1 MKIGKGGLDIDEI
14 VSKPTTI
21 VGLGDLRLL
30 DMRNELA
37 EKLGVQTEIREG
49 VLRTEKG
56 ISITKHGPN
65 DYSIEGPVSDLYYK
79 VRALVYEHF
88 AFV

>member
-1 MKIGKGGLDIDEI
+1 MSKAPEAVKIGKGGIDIDEI

-49 VLRTEKG
+49 V
-56 ISITKHGPN
+56 
-65 DYSIEGPVSDLYYK
+65 YSGLKRV
-79 VRALVYEHF
+79 F
-88 AFV
+88 Q